1 MNYMCEGIYLI
12 PAIECKYVT
21 VGGQWSIRV
30 SWHHHAR
37 LLVSSATHTTKWS
50 YGFGVQLVS
59 EFQLLNITND
69 PKTFKHS
76 IIYYPY

>member
-21 VGGQWSIRV
+21 VGG
-30 SWHHHAR
+30 